1 MLERRRTNL
10 AAVVLKLH
18 FADLTCRTAFLLAL
32 MLAAPALGQEASN
45 IDSFEAATVSLRF
58 PSSDGD
64 YHLVQAS
71 RDLKKWV
78 IVGQYPGN
86 GQVAWFKDLRSQ
98 LGETHFYRVVTKSEL
113 FQDGLLDREWKLV
126 AFHEADEITRPK
138 TGRKHTLNL
147 ARNGNVTGRND
158 CNSYFGTFTLEKG
171 NWLKFG
177 KGFDSTEMLCM
188 PGSLDFKFFEM
199 LHMSKGFEVDGNK
212 LKLFYGDNAER
223 WMEFSESD

>member
-1 MLERRRTNL
+1 MLIRLNS
-10 AAVVLKLH
+10 AS
-18 FADLTCRTAFLLAL
+18 LTCHIAFLLAQT
-32 MLAAPALGQEASN
+32 LAAPALGQKAPN
-45 IDSFEAATVSLRF
+45 IDSFEATAISLQF
-58 PSSDGD
+58 LSSDGD
-64 YHLVQAS
+64 YHLVESS

-78 IVGQYPGN
+78 IVGQYLGN
-86 GQVAWFKDLRSQ
+86 GKAAQFKDVRSQ

-113 FQDGLLDREWKLV
+113 FQDGLLDREWKLF

-147 ARNGNVTGRND
+147 TRNGNVTGRND